1 MKRYH
6 DTSKTKATQDNL
18 AAALKLAKAGLP
30 IFPARASNK
39 RPHVKGWPNVATT
52 DEARLRAWWGK
63 WPNAMP
69 AIPTGERSGIAVLDI
84 DIKDGKDGMATLR
97 SLGFGPATLSPVSI
111 PTPTGGNHRYYRYA
125 EGLGSNA
132 GKIGPGVDMRA
143 AGGFVVAPGA
153 FNGEGTYGPLDM
165 AQLVD
170 LPEWPD
176 KLKPPPRVARK
187 SSGKKTGRPFAEIL
201 DALTAIPNNGTNKE
215 ADSRDWWLHIGM
227 ALHHETDGGEEG
239 LDAFQDWSQKHNSYD
254 YIKTMDAW
262 LSFEGEGRTAR
273 TILREARRH
282 KWEDKLGHQ
291 RRLAEDELLIDE
303 CWTPEELAAKYKE
316 AVDAET
322 QATIEELVGPISKPA
337 VPARLGEGKAIKR
350 RDGKPVIN
358 LHNTTLYL
366 GGSLDSILPGL
377 AHNLMTHR
385 DEWSDGEIDDAAI
398 FVARMALEQRGLET
412 VGKELVS
419 DAVHVVAKKLSYHP
433 IRDYLE
439 GLRWDGKPRLET
451 WLIHHA
457 GADDTPYIRAVSR
470 KFLIAMVAR
479 VMRPGCKHDHTLVL
493 SGTQG
498 QEKSKMC
505 RVLAGEKHF
514 SDTLPSIAAK
524 KEDAMQHLQ
533 GLWLVELA
541 ELAPSRKADQED
553 QKAFLSGSVDR
564 FRVPYARH
572 PQSFQRQCVFV
583 GTTNDDQFLK
593 DPTGGRRYWP
603 VAVQKVID
611 IETLVSERDQ
621 LFAEAFAAFKAGE
634 EWWLDRK
641 FEAEHAAPMQA
652 AAYVSDSWVDDVAPW
667 LDKPQG
673 DQSEVKM
680 EVTISEVLSDALG
693 VPTERQTQ
701 AVQKRAASVLRQLG
715 WTKKKTKTSN
725 KWRRPE

>member
-6 DTSKTKATQDNL
+6 NTSEAKATQDNL

-165 AQLVD
+165 AQLAD

-187 SSGKKTGRPFAEIL
+187 SSGEKTGRPFAEIL
-201 DALTAIPNNGTNKE
+201 DALMAIPNNGTNKE

-239 LDAFQDWSQKHNSYD
+239 LDAFQDWSQQHNSYD

-322 QATIEELVGPISKPA
+322 QATIEELVGVSAGAAFFAPA
-337 VPARLGEGKAIKR
+337 SDWAGLPVPPRKWHVEDLIPGNTVTILGGDGGTGKSLLALQMAVATATSLPWIGLKIHQPGKA
-350 RDGKPVIN
+350 
-358 LHNTTLYL
+358 
-366 GGSLDSILPGL
+366 
-377 AHNLMTHR
+377 
-385 DEWSDGEIDDAAI
+385 
-398 FVARMALEQRGLET
+398 
-412 VGKELVS
+412 
-419 DAVHVVAKKLSYHP
+419 
-433 IRDYLE
+433 
-439 GLRWDGKPRLET
+439 
-451 WLIHHA
+451 
-457 GADDTPYIRAVSR
+457 
-470 KFLIAMVAR
+470 
-479 VMRPGCKHDHTLVL
+479 LVL
-493 SGTQG
+493 SAEDDDEELQRRVAGICDTQG
-498 QEKSKMC
+498 LHRSSLSNLLI
-505 RVLAGEKHF
+505 RSTAGEETLLAQLDGKTNTLKATPIYRTICA
-514 SDTLPSIAAK
+514 SMKREKPTLLVLDTLADLHAGNENDRAHARQFIGLLRHLAIEYQCAVVLLAHPSLSG
-524 KEDAMQHLQ
+524 MNS
-533 GLWLVELA
+533 G
-541 ELAPSRKADQED
+541 SG
-553 QKAFLSGSVDR
+553 LSGSTAWNASVR
-564 FRVPYARH
+564 SRLYLKRVKDDGYEADADARTLETMKANY
-572 PQSFQRQCVFV
+572 
-583 GTTNDDQFLK
+583 G
-593 DPTGGRRYWP
+593 PTGGAIALTWMDGVFVPDLPGDDREDRNAKAERVFLKLLAEFAKNGRRVSP
-603 VAVQKVID
+603 KNGSNLASKVFS
-611 IETLVSERDQ
+611 EHPEREGVSKK
-621 LFAEAFAAFKAGE
+621 AFKTAMECLITAGKIIVE
-634 EWWLDRK
+634 EDG
-641 FEAEHAAPMQA
+641 PP
-652 AAYVSDSWVDDVAPW
+652 S
-667 LDKPQG
+667 
-673 DQSEVKM
+673 
-680 EVTISEVLSDALG
+680 
-693 VPTERQTQ
+693 
-701 AVQKRAASVLRQLG
+701 KRSQYLVGA
-715 WTKKKTKTSN
+715 
-725 KWRRPE
+725 